1 MKDRRIFT
9 AGIVYDNVF
18 HIFGGWDGSSRLK
31 TSEVVSETGIT
42 YDSLYN
48 QNHLISHG
56 TYICQHKGKLEN

>member
-1 MKDRRIFT
+1 MKDKRAYT

-18 HIFGGWDGSSRLK
+18 HIFGGYDGSRLK
-31 TSEVVSETGIT
+31 TSEVVSESGIT

-56 TYICQHKGKLEN
+56 IM